1 MARAKDTF
9 TILPFLGVT
18 CVAII
23 ALVPF
28 RSCSPTPIL
37 RQRFRSTDGLVGSTL
52 CAAHTMTGIQAL
64 PHTHIEC
71 IRAISHFEH
80 QARMLDPH
88 GFAAV
93 TAATEDADIY
103 DWLQWKLR
111 HGLSTWNKPGEAGW
125 IWKSRPGRVVRVLV
139 WCTGARESE
148 QTAPYAGEH
157 QYGAQW
163 WPCIVHIPDDDPLAP
178 VLAFYCPALGWANGR
193 PWLVHRSR
201 CWLVPDDYRAI
212 LNPAPI
218 KVDKVTDRQRR

>member
-1 MARAKDTF
+1 MHLRTCMGDSP
-9 TILPFLGVT
+9 LDLGYGLWRPACGT
-18 CVAII
+18 LKLHFRFSIP
-23 ALVPF
+23 ALV
-28 RSCSPTPIL
+28 
-37 RQRFRSTDGLVGSTL
+37 V
-52 CAAHTMTGIQAL
+52 
-64 PHTHIEC
+64 E
-71 IRAISHFEH
+71 FEH

-93 TAATEDADIY
+93 TATTEDADMF

-111 HGLSTWNKPGEAGW
+111 HGLSSWRKPGKAA
-125 IWKSRPGRVVRVLV
+125 WKWMTPGKVAKVLV

-163 WPCIVHIPDDDPLAP
+163 WPCIVHIPDGDPLAP

-201 CWLVPDDYRAI
+201 CFLVPNDYRDIAT
-212 LNPAPI
+212 
-218 KVDKVTDRQRR
+218 K

>member
-1 MARAKDTF
+1 MVPDNRYNDFGAYIVVVILARALLWH
-9 TILPFLGVT
+9 IV
-18 CVAII
+18 
-23 ALVPF
+23 ALVVQTW
-28 RSCSPTPIL
+28 RN
-37 RQRFRSTDGLVGSTL
+37 GL
-52 CAAHTMTGIQAL
+52 HTMTGIQAL
-64 PHTHIEC
+64 PHSHMEC
-71 IRAISHFEH
+71 LRASNQFED

-93 TAATEDADIY
+93 TATTQDADLF

-111 HGLSTWNKPGEAGW
+111 HGLSSWRKPGAAA
-125 IWKSRPGRVVRVLV
+125 WKWMTPGKVAKVLV

-163 WPCIVHIPDDDPLAP
+163 WPCIVHIPDGDPLAP

-201 CWLVPDDYRAI
+201 CFLVPNDYRDIAT
-212 LNPAPI
+212 
-218 KVDKVTDRQRR
+218 K